1 MDTRNQESWA
11 SLQESESGS
20 EELLNNAESFAAY
33 LALELDDSG
42 GNQVRYSRE
51 NVGELSYGISSSF
64 SAQVHDYYISTG
76 PGFKPE
82 LVYIYRIAGLFR
94 GGKLSWFGRQ
104 QMFHG

>member
-42 GNQVRYSRE
+42 DNQVRYSRE

-64 SAQVHDYYISTG
+64 SARVHDYYIYYISTR
-76 PGFKPE
+76 PGFKPI
-82 LVYIYRIAGLFR
+82 YIYIYIYAILFINSYR
-94 GGKLSWFGRQ
+94 TKH
-104 QMFHG
+104 MFCSR